1 MFQAARWGGEWDMRI
16 RLVDCI
22 VVFYLQGMP
31 VELEATYLGAPEKA
45 RSSRLSTDLPPA
57 SSPYS

>member
-1 MFQAARWGGEWDMRI
+1 MRI